1 MADSFDMSLTDSPWS
16 NHGETGQ
23 DTPTPVSSS
32 SYSTGYP
39 HNSMLGTGDDDSF
52 MDTTDVF
59 SNNKQGIRQTV
70 VSHDSLYFGGWS
82 DDNHQAFETDGT
94 ETETETDMVWDL
106 A

>member
-1 MADSFDMSLTDSPWS
+1 MGTYSQMADSFNMSLTDSPWS

-32 SYSTGYP
+32 SYGTGYP
-39 HNSMLGTGDDDSF
+39 HNSMIGTGDDDSF

-59 SNNKQGIRQTV
+59 SNNKEIRQTV
-70 VSHDSLYFGGWS
+70 ASHDSLYFGGWS
-82 DDNHQAFETDGT
+82 DDRQAFKKDG
-94 ETETETDMVWDL
+94 TETDMVW